1 MKKHYGKI
9 TEGLTIQQIKT
20 GLSSTNQKMI
30 AEFTAFKIGS
40 VTDKRLMMIHNT
52 LVKFADLLEMDF
64 DKASKDDI
72 TRAWNVI
79 FSSTELT
86 VKTKQDEY
94 LHIRQVFKHW
104 FGEDEEYP
112 KVVRGMKRPKGR
124 GQLVLPEE
132 MPDED
137 LIHKAIMAC
146 RNPRDRFFL
155 AYEGLDA
162 GARPVELRKLQWKNL
177 KQDEHGYFFRIWT
190 AKQSGD
196 SDYRPIRIIYS
207 VPYFQEWMKSY
218 PGHREDEEY
227 VFCDLNDP
235 TRAITHNALSRLF
248 RRLKKQLGIPG
259 KFSPYVLRHATLTRM
274 GKNPNVSEA
283 VLKKFAGHTQS
294 SNIIGAYQH
303 YGGDDVKEMQLGYAG
318 METSKQNTSYE
329 LKKSPVKCPHCKKAN
344 PWDAEI
350 CGFCRF
356 ALSQKRQVTFDDMKD
371 RMEALEQDRKQTN
384 TLIRELI
391 KRLSD
396 SK

>member
-1 MKKHYGKI
+1 MKKHYGKVS
-9 TEGLTIQQIKT
+9 EGLTIRQIKAN
-20 GLSSTNQKMI
+20 LSSTNQKMI
-30 AEFTAFKIGS
+30 NEFDDFKKGS

-72 TRAWNVI
+72 TRAWNVV
-79 FSSTELT
+79 FSSKELS

-248 RRLKKQLGIPG
+248 RRLKKRLGITS

-274 GKNPNVSEA
+274 GKNPNVSA
-283 VLKKFAGHTQS
+283 
-294 SNIIGAYQH
+294 
-303 YGGDDVKEMQLGYAG
+303 DVKLPG
-318 METSKQNTSYE
+318 
-329 LKKSPVKCPHCKKAN
+329 AN
-344 PWDAEI
+344 
-350 CGFCRF
+350 G
-356 ALSQKRQVTFDDMKD
+356 
-371 RMEALEQDRKQTN
+371 
-384 TLIRELI
+384 
-391 KRLSD
+391 
-396 SK
+396 